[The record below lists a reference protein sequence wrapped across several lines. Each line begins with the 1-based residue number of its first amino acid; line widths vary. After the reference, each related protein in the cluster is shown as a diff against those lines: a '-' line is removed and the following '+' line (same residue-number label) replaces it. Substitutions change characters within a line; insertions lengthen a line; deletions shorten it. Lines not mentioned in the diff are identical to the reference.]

1 MDGSSGSLWRSAV
14 DHALGTQMILMKLP
28 AGAGEKDEEEEE
40 EEDEEEEEE
49 EDAAG
54 AEEEVE
60 KVATAL
66 FPVAYDGIQKSKH
79 LSSAS
84 SNSRKRKK
92 IVMIVMIVTVR
103 AAARPVRL
111 VQRPLPQ
118 ARDASSSIYS
128 QRHRRPRS
136 QLQPAPA
143 NPLTLADRREKQ
155 QQQQQRKKAKKK
167 QTRRSKEDAREEKP
181 PSNRRPSTRSLVSAL
196 KRTLRRASGGQI
208 SCLVHISYGVSWPPG
223 QSCPQRLAAN

>member
-1 MDGSSGSLWRSAV
+1 
-14 DHALGTQMILMKLP
+14 MKLP
-28 AGAGEKDEEEEE
+28 AGAGEKDEEEE
-40 EEDEEEEEE
+40 DEEEEE

-92 IVMIVMIVTVR
+92 IVMIVDDTSGIDDR
-103 AAARPVRL
+103 A
-111 VQRPLPQ
+111 
-118 ARDASSSIYS
+118 
-128 QRHRRPRS
+128 S

-155 QQQQQRKKAKKK
+155 QQQQRKKAKKK
-167 QTRRSKEDAREEKP
+167 QTRRRKEDAREEKP

-196 KRTLRRASGGQI
+196 KRPLRRASGGQI
-208 SCLVHISYGVSWPPG
+208 SCLVHISYGVSWPPRPKLPPATG
-223 QSCPQRLAAN
+223 SQLILYFCRPFRQKGGSPLPLVLLFELPIIALSVSNNPLLLPYN